1 MIHIAVAVPLLMH
14 QLPLRICIT
23 SLLKIALLE
32 SDLNLATAY
41 FSVNFDGGITKNLV
55 DRKSWD
61 YDVFCK

>member
-1 MIHIAVAVPLLMH
+1 MH

-23 SLLKIALLE
+23 TLLQIALLE
-32 SDLNLATAY
+32 TDLNLAIDY

-55 DRKSWD
+55 DRMTWD